1 MLDRL
6 SDAWG
11 RLLDVLLALACVLLF
26 LLMLIVCL
34 DVLLRNVALIPS
46 SRGFPA
52 ANELS
57 EFALYLITM
66 LSAPWLLRQGQHIRV
81 DILLRAVPR
90 FVAWAMEWCMDV
102 VALACCVVTCWYGTR
117 AVLESYSSGT
127 LLIKSFIMPEWWTL
141 VPLPLAFLMLAI
153 EVLFRIRRLHAGP
166 RGPRDE
172 AVSAS

>member
-6 SDAWG
+6 SDAFG
-11 RLLDVLLALACVLLF
+11 RLLTVLLLAACVLLF
-26 LLMLIVCL
+26 ALMLIVCL
-34 DVLLRNVALIPS
+34 DVLLRNVPLIPS

-81 DILLRAVPR
+81 DILLRAIPR
-90 FVAWAMEWCMDV
+90 QLAWLMEWAMDL
-102 VALACCVVTCWYGTR
+102 VALACCLITGWYGLR
-117 AVLESYSSGT
+117 AVLDSAAAGSVV
-127 LLIKSFIMPEWWTL
+127 IKSFIIPEWWTF
-141 VPLPLAFLMLAI
+141 VPVPVTFLLLSI
-153 EVLFRIRRLHAGP
+153 EVLFRIRRLQAGP
-166 RGPRDE
+166 RAPRED